1 MGGWVGGWVGGVCY
15 CSLRLSQPSL
25 AGAGAGAELRK
36 KLVSFGT
43 RGLLSSY
50 ILHDNHNIQIRET

>member
-1 MGGWVGGWVGGVCY
+1 MGGVCY